1 MFLLLAAERKNN
13 LYVIKNRVIRRLR
26 DFADNWQL
34 FYKAGDDAHIQKM
47 EAFKEQ
53 LREWARLL
61 RLRNMKFLIL
71 SVPITN
77 ADEVERRYGHLVKH
91 ENARIFEDMK
101 LETIYRFDFDSIE
114 VEDVLAGKEE

>member
-1 MFLLLAAERKNN
+1 MFLLLAAARKNN

-47 EAFKEQ
+47 EAFKGR

-61 RLRNMKFLIL
+61 RLKNMKFLIL
-71 SVPITN
+71 SVPI
-77 ADEVERRYGHLVKH
+77 ESGRGG
-91 ENARIFEDMK
+91 
-101 LETIYRFDFDSIE
+101 TIRSSPLGQF
-114 VEDVLAGKEE
+114 V

>member
-1 MFLLLAAERKNN
+1 MNVISTMFLLLAAERKNN

-47 EAFKEQ
+47 EAFKGR

-61 RLRNMKFLIL
+61 RWDSSF
-71 SVPITN
+71 
-77 ADEVERRYGHLVKH
+77 DG
-91 ENARIFEDMK
+91 FE
-101 LETIYRFDFDSIE
+101 
-114 VEDVLAGKEE
+114 A